1 MVMVVREAQILLH
14 LFQNVVAASVILTQ
28 LLVPPTLQ
36 LDLDFGIQCTRL
48 FVLLRA
54 VEPKVGRRKEKT
66 FFVLILDISCD
77 RCCHLDKLPQQLSQ

>member
-54 VEPKVGRRKEKT
+54 VAPKVGRRKEKT
-66 FFVLILDISCD
+66 FCLDFKY
-77 RCCHLDKLPQQLSQ
+77 LM